1 MLDARADIGDDFRK
15 LRPAPLA
22 AAVGEHPYR
31 HHIFADAVNPA
42 GQMIFGTEGGFQK
55 TFDDLSIGKKL
66 LFRSWRAAISW
77 TSAEAG
83 PAATTLTAMAAIT
96 AE

>member
-1 MLDARADIGDDFRK
+1 MRSTRPDDI
-15 LRPAPLA
+15 
-22 AAVGEHPYR
+22 R
-31 HHIFADAVNPA
+31 HRRRFS
-42 GQMIFGTEGGFQK
+42 K